1 MVKAI
6 LSTFGRSRTATVVAV
21 LLAAFALASSCRSV
35 GRGPQPPP
43 HTVDGFDLEP
53 LVPKPS
59 IRVGV
64 AVDAKRASLAAD
76 SGVAVWLIVPGTR
89 NRVERRVP
97 RATFVLQ
104 QGMPPS
110 GARGVRLLET
120 GDVASRAGVIPA
132 QAEESLTLDGAEYRG
147 AFEVRLGAQGVT
159 AINVLGLEDYLR
171 GVVPN
176 ELSPKGFPEL
186 EAHKAQAIAART
198 YAIRNKGQ
206 FEAQGYDICA
216 TPACQVYKG
225 KSTEDP
231 LSDQAVEE
239 TRGLVATVEG
249 QPINS
254 LYTSTCGGHT
264 ENNENVFAG
273 VPVSYLRGVAC
284 SPEKADG
291 EGLIRGR
298 AVVANLDDAAAV
310 RDLALL
316 AALGVS
322 TGRATDTAYTRTPPT
337 AREVA
342 EWTAQAV
349 SAAGRKPCAADDEE
363 VTARRGRVFRYVVDR
378 SCWQERRRLV
388 APGDSRYLL
397 DLEDSN
403 ELSADEQVAAVQLI
417 QEGVLR
423 PAGDN
428 RLRGDSRITRG
439 EFARLLAGVVEKMG
453 APALVTAEYRATSA
467 GRVSLRR
474 ASADSDDSYAVP
486 AGVPLFR
493 RLGGDPIAASRVSL
507 APGDAVTAV
516 VRGDSVRFLE
526 ANQNLLGDA
535 SDRSSKYYRWE
546 VRLSPEQV
554 AKAIAADGKVG
565 RVTHIEPTQIGVSG
579 RVVSLLVRGD
589 AGDVTLRGLR
599 IRFALGLRENLFVLD
614 EERTPEGS
622 VSFVFTGK
630 GWGHGVGLCQVGAFG
645 MARGGA
651 SASQILKHYYTGVAV
666 TRAY

>member
-264 ENNENVFAG
+264 ENN
-273 VPVSYLRGVAC
+273 RTC
-284 SPEKADG
+284 SPAC
-291 EGLIRGR
+291 R
-298 AVVANLDDAAAV
+298 
-310 RDLALL
+310 
-316 AALGVS
+316 S
-322 TGRATDTAYTRTPPT
+322 RTC
-337 AREVA
+337 
-342 EWTAQAV
+342 
-349 SAAGRKPCAADDEE
+349 AGS
-363 VTARRGRVFRYVVDR
+363 RV
-378 SCWQERRRLV
+378 RRR
-388 APGDSRYLL
+388 
-397 DLEDSN
+397 
-403 ELSADEQVAAVQLI
+403 
-417 QEGVLR
+417 R
-423 PAGDN
+423 P
-428 RLRGDSRITRG
+428 
-439 EFARLLAGVVEKMG
+439 
-453 APALVTAEYRATSA
+453 
-467 GRVSLRR
+467 
-474 ASADSDDSYAVP
+474 
-486 AGVPLFR
+486 
-493 RLGGDPIAASRVSL
+493 
-507 APGDAVTAV
+507 
-516 VRGDSVRFLE
+516 
-526 ANQNLLGDA
+526 
-535 SDRSSKYYRWE
+535 
-546 VRLSPEQV
+546 
-554 AKAIAADGKVG
+554 
-565 RVTHIEPTQIGVSG
+565 
-579 RVVSLLVRGD
+579 
-589 AGDVTLRGLR
+589 
-599 IRFALGLRENLFVLD
+599 
-614 EERTPEGS
+614 
-622 VSFVFTGK
+622 
-630 GWGHGVGLCQVGAFG
+630 
-645 MARGGA
+645 MARA
-651 SASQILKHYYTGVAV
+651 
-666 TRAY
+666 